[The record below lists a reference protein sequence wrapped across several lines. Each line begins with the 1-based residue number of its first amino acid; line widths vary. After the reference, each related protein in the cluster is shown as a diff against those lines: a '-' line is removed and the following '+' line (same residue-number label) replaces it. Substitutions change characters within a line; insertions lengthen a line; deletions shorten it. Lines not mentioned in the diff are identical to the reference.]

1 LLDKLLGV
9 LDDQQRKNK
18 IRNLVYA
25 MSKKEKTIENQGT
38 SRYPKWV
45 RTGKF
50 WAKFRQTLDKLG
62 KMLSIH
68 AEPVL
73 KTSRRF
79 TYSKTEWNLL
89 LN

>member
-1 LLDKLLGV
+1 LTNIGSFRSKSLILKYIDEHKQASREDIDNLLLDKLPGV

-18 IRNLVYA
+18 IKNLVHA

-50 WAKFRQTLDKLG
+50 WAKFR
-62 KMLSIH
+62 
-68 AEPVL
+68 
-73 KTSRRF
+73 
-79 TYSKTEWNLL
+79 
-89 LN
+89 